1 MTEKPLTTGKHY
13 LGKHTCV
20 LRVHA
25 GVSCHMFGMQLTL
38 NVMCPAEMLKGFCS
52 TSFNTSNV
60 IMHNI
65 LNYFLFSQNNGACLI
80 FNIMVAV

>member
-38 NVMCPAEMLKGFCS
+38 NVMCPAEMLKGFVLLVLTPVMSLC
-52 TSFNTSNV
+52 
-60 IMHNI
+60 II
-65 LNYFLFSQNNGACLI
+65 Y
-80 FNIMVAV
+80 